1 MPCNLRGNEASRS
14 PPRIET
20 YAGEQCSPLHGNAAN
35 RSLQCIETY
44 AGELCS
50 PLPAP
55 ANLPE
60 SLLDVSTTRPNDRS
74 AQHDTT
80 WEALVVVLIGA
91 TQ

>member
-20 YAGEQCSPLHGNAAN
+20 YAGEQ
-35 RSLQCIETY
+35 
-44 AGELCS
+44 CS

-91 TQ
+91 T